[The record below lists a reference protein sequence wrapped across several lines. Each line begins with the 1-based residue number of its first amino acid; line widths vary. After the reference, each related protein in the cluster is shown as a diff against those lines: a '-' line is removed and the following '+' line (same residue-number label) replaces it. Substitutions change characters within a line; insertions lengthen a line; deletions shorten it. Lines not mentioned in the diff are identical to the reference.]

1 MTQPRIQSNSPDT
14 DPDLNGLEKFVQEGD
29 RTEPLHFAG
38 REAEIRAVE
47 GLLDSVKEGKAGQT
61 RVITAAPGAGKSAL
75 LRKLE
80 ARWKKNKTAQ
90 PALLEAPFFS
100 DPVKVIGAMFNAI
113 DKNAARRFG
122 VAETR
127 TIGGHTNVKGK
138 AFVAEGEVGGH
149 MSRSTHRTNLP
160 TGFFAAFQELKDRE
174 TPVVLLVDEAQ
185 LWGANQE
192 AGGQW
197 ISSLLTEAHMNL
209 RRLPLLIVAAGLGDA
224 PKVVAERGAS
234 KLATGSKLVLG
245 PLTDDEMRE
254 VCDKFFDRY
263 RIAGGEE
270 QRAEWTEAI
279 IAGTDGWPR
288 HLTNALRGAAQA
300 LIAGQGDL
308 SQSSLQAARE
318 SGRGFRKE
326 YCRDQIDP
334 FKPMP
339 ELLAAVF
346 SAMPKDKGASR
357 VTIRDAIARAYQ
369 STPILSDEM
378 DMRVAFTTM
387 LHKGLIQEFGD
398 NQYDCPIPS
407 MRTYVEKF
415 CAESGCPIF
424 PAVAEAAPPA
434 AAAEASGGMD
444 MEAG

>member
-122 VAETR
+122 VTETR

-160 TGFFAAFQELKDRE
+160 NTFFGAFRELKDGK

-185 LWGANQE
+185 MWGTDQE
-192 AGGQW
+192 DGGRR
-197 ISSLLTEAHMNL
+197 ISSLLAEAHVNEK
-209 RRLPLLIVAAGLGDA
+209 RLPLLIVAVGLGDA
-224 PKVVAERGAS
+224 PEAVAQRGAS
-234 KLATGSKLVLG
+234 KLVTEDTMVLEA
-245 PLTDDEMRE
+245 LSNDEMRE
-254 VCDKFFDRY
+254 VCKAFFGRY
-263 RIAGGEE
+263 RIVSDGA
-270 QRAEWTEAI
+270 QRSEWIKTI
-279 IAGTDGWPR
+279 IADTDGWPR
-288 HLTNALRGAAQA
+288 HLTNALRGAAKA
-300 LIAGQGDL
+300 LLDGGGHL
-308 SQSSLQAARE
+308 SQSSLEAARA
-318 SGRGFRKE
+318 SGQGFRRQF
-326 YCRDQIDP
+326 YYDQTKP
-334 FKPMP
+334 FQRMP

-346 SAMPKDKGASR
+346 GAMPGNTAAAGGK
-357 VTIRDAIARAYQ
+357 IEDAIDAAYGAHPKLERRMVWNQ
-369 STPILSDEM
+369 
-378 DMRVAFTTM
+378 AFTTL
-387 LHKGLIQEFGD
+387 LHQGLIQDFGHKTT
-398 NQYDCPIPS
+398 
-407 MRTYVEKF
+407 MTVR
-415 CAESGCPIF
+415 F
-424 PAVAEAAPPA
+424 PACGLTWRSSARRVAV
-434 AAAEASGGMD
+434 
-444 MEAG
+444 

>member
-1 MTQPRIQSNSPDT
+1 MR
-14 DPDLNGLEKFVQEGD
+14 EGD

-80 ARWKKNKTAQ
+80 ARWKKNKTAH

-122 VAETR
+122 VAETKTR
-127 TIGGHTNVKGK
+127 GAHSKAAGNV
-138 AFVAEGEVGGH
+138 FVAKTEVGGH
-149 MSRSTHRTNLP
+149 LSRSTHRTNLP
-160 TGFFAAFQELKDRE
+160 NTFFGAFRELKDGK
-174 TPVVLLVDEAQ
+174 TPVVVLVDEAQ
-185 LWGANQE
+185 MWGTDQE
-192 AGGQW
+192 DGGRR
-197 ISSLLTEAHMNL
+197 ISNLLVEAHMNL
-209 RRLPLLIVAAGLGDA
+209 RRLPLLIVAVGLGDA
-224 PKVVAERGAS
+224 PEAVAQRGAS
-234 KLATGSKLVLG
+234 KLVTEDTMVLEA
-245 PLTDDEMRE
+245 LSNEEMRE
-254 VCDKFFDRY
+254 VCVKFFERF
-263 RIAGGEE
+263 GVTGSEE

-326 YCRDQIDP
+326 YYRDQIDP

-378 DMRVAFTTM
+378 DMRV
-387 LHKGLIQEFGD
+387 
-398 NQYDCPIPS
+398 
-407 MRTYVEKF
+407 YVEEF
-415 CAESGCPIF
+415 CAHSGCPIR
-424 PAVAEAAPPA
+424 PAAAPPVR
-434 AAAEASGGMD
+434 ELSGGM
-444 MEAG
+444 EG

>member
-1 MTQPRIQSNSPDT
+1 MR
-14 DPDLNGLEKFVQEGD
+14 EGD

-80 ARWKKNKTAQ
+80 ARWKKNKTAH

-122 VAETR
+122 VTETR
-127 TIGGHTNVKGK
+127 TKGGHSK
-138 AFVAEGEVGGH
+138 ASGNLFVAEMEAGGH
-149 MSRSTHRTNLP
+149 LSHSTQRTNLP
-160 TGFFAAFQELKDRE
+160 VTFFDAFRELKDTE

-185 LWGANQE
+185 LWGTDLGDPNRRY
-192 AGGQW
+192 
-197 ISSLLTEAHMNL
+197 SSLLTEAHLNQQ
-209 RRLPLLIVAAGLGDA
+209 RLPLLVVAAGLGDTKEVLA
-224 PKVVAERGAS
+224 QRGAS
-234 KLATGSKLVLG
+234 KLATNARLVLG
-245 PLTDDEMRE
+245 PLSNEEMRE
-254 VCDKFFDRY
+254 VCVKFFERF
-263 RIAGGEE
+263 GVTGSEE

-326 YCRDQIDP
+326 YYRDQIDP

-378 DMRVAFTTM
+378 DMRV
-387 LHKGLIQEFGD
+387 
-398 NQYDCPIPS
+398 
-407 MRTYVEKF
+407 YVEEF
-415 CAESGCPIF
+415 CAHSGCPIR
-424 PAVAEAAPPA
+424 PAAAPPVR
-434 AAAEASGGMD
+434 ELSGGM
-444 MEAG
+444 EG